1 MSSETTA
8 NSHWQAYGD
17 YQSVSQRVAQSIDD
31 AIDAY
36 AQIQSL
42 HQEGARVKSEPA
54 AEARSRIL
62 SAALKLI
69 PELEHDKQKHSEIL
83 ERWQTDGSVAS
94 EDDDELGFVK
104 RLNTVQ
110 LTRSCPDWLHQFVI
124 DIRTAG
130 WELGYLKAGRS
141 VDEEP
146 DDIEDRDTE
155 RLFE

>member
-1 MSSETTA
+1 MADAS
-8 NSHWQAYGD
+8 NSQWQAYGD

-69 PELEHDKQKHSEIL
+69 PELEHDGERHSEIL
-83 ERWQTDGSVAS
+83 ERWQTDGDIAAT
-94 EDDDELGFVK
+94 DDSELGYLQ
-104 RLNTVQ
+104 RLDSVR

-146 DDIEDRDTE
+146 DDIEERDTE